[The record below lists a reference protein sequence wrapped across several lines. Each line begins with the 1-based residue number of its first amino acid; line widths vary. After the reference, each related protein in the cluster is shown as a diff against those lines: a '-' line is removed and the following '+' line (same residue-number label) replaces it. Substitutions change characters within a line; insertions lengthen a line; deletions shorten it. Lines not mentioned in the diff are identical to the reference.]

1 MTFKVYIPARYDST
15 RLPGKALA
23 DLGGQTLLEH
33 VYRRA
38 LASGAAEVVIATDDA
53 RIAACAEGFGAT
65 VCMTSPAH
73 QSGTDRIAQA
83 AALRGESP
91 EAVIVNLQGD
101 EPFMPAAVIRQ
112 VAAALAADPQVDIAT
127 VCEPV
132 DTLAQWQDPNV
143 VKVVRD
149 VRGRALYFSRAAIP
163 HPRDGDHEW
172 SSHGPFYRHVGIY
185 AYRCDF
191 LQRFVRWAPA
201 TLETLE
207 RLEQLRA
214 LCQGA
219 VISVPTALEPCGVG
233 IDTPADL
240 AHARRLMAAG

>member
-1 MTFKVYIPARYDST
+1 MIFKVYIPARYDST
-15 RLPGKALA
+15 RLPGKALLE
-23 DLGGQTLLEH
+23 LGGRTLLEH
-33 VYRRA
+33 VYARA

-53 RIAACAEGFGAT
+53 RIAERAQAFGAV
-65 VCMTSPAH
+65 VCMTSAAH
-73 QSGTDRIAQA
+73 QSGTDRIAEA
-83 AALRGESP
+83 VALRGEAP
-91 EAVIVNLQGD
+91 AAVVVNLQGD
-101 EPFMPAAVIRQ
+101 EPFMPATVIRQ
-112 VAAALAADPQVDIAT
+112 VAAALWAQPEVDIAT

-132 DTLAQWQDPNV
+132 GTLAEWRDPNL

-149 VRGRALYFSRAAIP
+149 ARARALYFSRAPIP
-163 HPRDGDHEW
+163 HLREGDHEW
-172 SSHGPFYRHVGIY
+172 SAQGPFYRHVGLY

-201 TLETLE
+201 ALETLE

-219 VISVPTALEPCGVG
+219 VISVPEALEACGMG

-240 AHARRLMAAG
+240 ARARALLADG